1 MVLEGLEDPI
11 VPGPGQRWDT
21 ARGAKKAPT
30 FLLSGLL
37 LGGGEGGAC
46 TPWI

>member
-1 MVLEGLEDPI
+1 MVLEGLEDP
-11 VPGPGQRWDT
+11 VVSGPGQRCDM
-21 ARGAKKAPT
+21 ARGAKKAHT

-46 TPWI
+46 TSWI